1 MIIEEFSKIQV
12 LNEIEVKKWADKVHS
27 LKDIWVPK
35 KVTKDIN
42 IFILGTAT
50 YLDYN
55 EDLSI
60 EGKKYIK
67 NRYKYYNKKY
77 REDLINTFQP
87 LYDRVISALSINLNI
102 QKEKIRLSKKLA
114 PPGFHIISSNL
125 FPNNKG
131 LMYGGKIHY
140 DKTHLNH
147 SEEYPKLDNSSFN
160 TLSFTL
166 PIQLPKCK
174 SGMYVWDYLPNKKM
188 VDLAINLDEENFKWV
203 DKNKK
208 EVLYKVGEMVVHSGG
223 RPHQLAKLDYS
234 DENEWRITL
243 QGHGI
248 LSDGFLDIY
257 F

>member
-12 LNEIEVKKWADKVHS
+12 LNKNEVKKWADKVHS

-188 VDLAINLDEENFKWV
+188 LDLAINLDE
-203 DKNKK
+203 
-208 EVLYKVGEMVVHSGG
+208 
-223 RPHQLAKLDYS
+223 
-234 DENEWRITL
+234 
-243 QGHGI
+243 
-248 LSDGFLDIY
+248 
-257 F
+257 